1 MRKIIYLISPNKIN
15 KNFYINLDKV
25 LAFGN
30 TAFFQLRLKNK
41 KKEQISKIA
50 RKTIKITKKHKV
62 KFLINDNVSLALS
75 VRADGCHLGQQ
86 DGSLRIARK
95 KLKKKILGI
104 TCHNSKKLAKSALKF
119 NPNYLAFGSFYKSKL
134 KPNAL
139 KANINILKWANKN
152 IKKPIVVIGGI
163 NNNNFKKLIKFGS
176 KYIAISSFIWDNPNL
191 KPEEAIKKFL

>member
-1 MRKIIYLISPNKIN
+1 MRKIIYLISPNKIT

-41 KKEQISKIA
+41 KKEQILKIA
-50 RKTIKITKKHKV
+50 RKIIKITKKHKV

-139 KANINILKWANKN
+139 KANISILKWANKN

-163 NNNNFKKLIKFGS
+163 NNDNFKKLIKFGS